1 MANFQ
6 GILIVLAVL
15 YCLELQVTLPPSAL
29 VLRAHFG
36 WRFHVVIPEQSALRW
51 GSGFVVPGAWFPWST
66 FFTAD
71 PTPFRLDG
79 GRVRP
84 GPGFTVCPGVPP
96 SQTPAIELSP
106 ARLPR
111 SVQSQIS
118 FGEGHVWRTAS
129 DEAARAFVQVLA
141 RLALL
146 EPGQRPEALR
156 QWQLQRKDEQAI
168 KDDIDRFR
176 RVRGPLSLACTAFFL
191 FVFGAVAAASWP
203 LPFSLPWE
211 ALGIS
216 YVALLLL
223 VQVLFFRAHRDR
235 YPAARRARWLAVVT
249 MIPSPV
255 SAMLAVH
262 ALSRS
267 WLAAHDPRAVA
278 RCLLSPSDFASIDE
292 RWQRSRRYGSLLLPE
307 EATEPDHRLD
317 PPAPQEGCICYCPRC
332 LAQYAVPRPE
342 CADCPGVSTSA
353 LA

>member
-15 YCLELQVTLPPSAL
+15 YCVELHVTLPPSAL

-36 WRFHVVIPEQSALRW
+36 SRFHVVIPEQAALRW
-51 GSGFVVPGAWFPWST
+51 GHGFVVPGAWFPWST
-66 FFTAD
+66 FFTAEA
-71 PTPFRLDG
+71 TPFRLDG

-84 GPGFTVCPGVPP
+84 GPGFTVCPGIPP

-111 SVQSQIS
+111 SVQSQIL

-141 RLALL
+141 RLALF
-146 EPGQRPEALR
+146 EPGQRPDVLR
-156 QWQLQRKDEQAI
+156 QWQLQRSDEQAI
-168 KDDIDRFR
+168 TEELARFR
-176 RVRGPLSLACTAFFL
+176 RVCGPLSLACTAFFL

-203 LPFSLPWE
+203 LPFTLPWQ
-211 ALGIS
+211 ALGVS
-216 YVALLLL
+216 YWALLLL
-223 VQVLFFRAHRDR
+223 VQILFFRAHRDR
-235 YPAARRARWLAVVT
+235 YPTARPARWLAVVT
-249 MIPSPV
+249 MVLSPA

-262 ALSRS
+262 GLSRS
-267 WLAAHDPRAVA
+267 WFAAHEPRAVA
-278 RCLLSPSDFASIDE
+278 RCLLSPRRFASIDE
-292 RWQRSRRYGSLLLPE
+292 RWQRSRRFGSLLLPE
-307 EATEPDHRLD
+307 EAAEVDRRLD
-317 PPAPQEGCICYCPRC
+317 PPTPQDGCICYCPRC
-332 LAQYAVPRPE
+332 LAQYAVARAE